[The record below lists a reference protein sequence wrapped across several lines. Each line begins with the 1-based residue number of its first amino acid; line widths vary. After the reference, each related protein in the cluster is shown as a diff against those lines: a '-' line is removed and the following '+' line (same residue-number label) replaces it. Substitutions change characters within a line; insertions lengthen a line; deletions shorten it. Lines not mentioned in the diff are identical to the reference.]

1 MNTLTLAS
9 GLSDHDLLAR
19 IGVLAAKE
27 REATVELVAHLAV
40 LDARPA
46 LFAAQGYG
54 SLFTYCTHVLGLSED
69 ATCNRTKAAR
79 ASRRFPVILD
89 LLASGALS
97 LTSVR
102 LLSPCLTPRTIRPS
116 SPGPSGRAGARS
128 RRWWRSWPRDRMS
141 RLPSGSCPRPAAA
154 PTVRD
159 GGRFVRGRC
168 DAVEQCASVRRR
180 RCWPHPNPLPPAR
193 RPVIEITSPERYR
206 VQFTI
211 GKESHDKLRRLQDL
225 LRREIPDG
233 DAGAI
238 FDRAITLLLER
249 VEKAKRGAAARPR
262 PIRPGTDDLLR
273 TPLPASRDIPRSVK
287 RGASRRDRD
296 QCGYVAP
303 NGTRCTERTFLEF
316 HHRQPYA
323 QGGLATVEN
332 ISLRCRRHN
341 QYEAELIF
349 GARRE
354 RGRTWS
360 EVLLARN
367 TARDTGMRLARPL
380 LVMPCRPRPEAREV
394 TPTCDRARSAPQ
406 SRHPAFDCT
415 YQRRTRGRSG
425 CRAAASPRRAPSKVS
440 VIT

>member
-1 MNTLTLAS
+1 MSMNTLTLAS

-19 IGVLAAKE
+19 IGVLAATE

-40 LDARPA
+40 LEARPA
-46 LFAAQGYG
+46 LYAAQGYG
-54 SLFTYCTHVLGLSED
+54 SLFAYCTHVLHLSED

-102 LLSPCLTPRTIRPS
+102 LLAPCLTAENHEAVLARASGKSRRKIEALVAELAPRPDVPTSVRKLPVPAPVAAVDTS
-116 SPGPSGRAGARS
+116 SLPVKEPGPSS
-128 RRWWRSWPRDRMS
+128 TVPE
-141 RLPSGSCPRPAAA
+141 P
-154 PTVRD
+154 PTVI
-159 GGRFVRGRC
+159 
-168 DAVEQCASVRRR
+168 APPASV
-180 RCWPHPNPLPPAR
+180 PPTR
-193 RPVIEITSPERYR
+193 RPIIQPTSPERYR

-211 GKESHDKLRRLQDL
+211 GKEGHDKLRRLQDL

-238 FDRAITLLLER
+238 VERAIGVLLEK

-287 RGASRRDRD
+287 RGSSRRDRD
-296 QCGYVAP
+296 QCAYVAP

-316 HHRQPYA
+316 HHLEPHA
-323 QGGLATVEN
+323 KGGLATVDN

-349 GARRE
+349 GARTNA
-354 RGRTWS
+354 RTDTQS
-360 EVLLARN
+360 N
-367 TARDTGMRLARPL
+367 SQTAAP
-380 LVMPCRPRPEAREV
+380 PRPTASHPPADAARG
-394 TPTCDRARSAPQ
+394 
-406 SRHPAFDCT
+406 PAVPP
-415 YQRRTRGRSG
+415 GPG
-425 CRAAASPRRAPSKVS
+425 RAPA
-440 VIT
+440 TPA

>member
-1 MNTLTLAS
+1 MSMNTLTLAS

-19 IGVLAAKE
+19 IGLLAATE

-40 LDARPA
+40 LEARPA
-46 LFAAQGYG
+46 LYAAQGYG
-54 SLFTYCTHVLGLSED
+54 SLFAYCTHVLHLSED

-102 LLSPCLTPRTIRPS
+102 LLAPCLTPENHKAVLARASGKSRREIEALVAELAPRPDVPTSVRKLPVPAPTAAVDTSSVPVKGPAPS
-116 SPGPSGRAGARS
+116 STVPEP
-128 RRWWRSWPRDRMS
+128 
-141 RLPSGSCPRPAAA
+141 
-154 PTVRD
+154 PTVI
-159 GGRFVRGRC
+159 
-168 DAVEQCASVRRR
+168 A
-180 RCWPHPNPLPPAR
+180 PPAFVPPPR
-193 RPVIEITSPERYR
+193 RSIIETTSPERYR

-211 GKESHDKLRRLQDL
+211 GKQSHDKLRRLQDL

-238 FDRAITLLLER
+238 VERAISLLLEK

-262 PIRPGTDDLLR
+262 LIRPGTDDLIR
-273 TPLPASRDIPRSVK
+273 TPLPASRDIPRAVK

-296 QCGYVAP
+296 QCAYVAP

-316 HHRQPYA
+316 HHREPYA
-323 QGGLATVEN
+323 KGGLATVDN

-349 GARRE
+349 GE
-354 RGRTWS
+354 RS
-360 EVLLARN
+360 NAQ
-367 TARDTGMRLARPL
+367 TGAP
-380 LVMPCRPRPEAREV
+380 PRPTA
-394 TPTCDRARSAPQ
+394 S
-406 SRHPAFDCT
+406 HPPGD
-415 YQRRTRGRSG
+415 
-425 CRAAASPRRAPSKVS
+425 AARAPAVPPGPGRAPA
-440 VIT
+440 TPA

>member
-1 MNTLTLAS
+1 MNILTLAS

-27 REATVELVAHLAV
+27 RDASVELVAHLAE

-46 LFAAQGYG
+46 LYAALGYG
-54 SLFTYCTHVLGLSED
+54 SLFTYCTDVLHLSED
-69 ATCNRTKAAR
+69 ATCNRIKAAR

-89 LLASGALS
+89 LLASGAMS

-102 LLSPCLTPRTIRPS
+102 LLGPCLTPENHHAVLARA
-116 SPGPSGRAGARS
+116 SGKS
-128 RRWWRSWPRDRMS
+128 RREIEALVAELAPRPDVPTSVRK
-141 RLPSGSCPRPAAA
+141 LPVPTRVPELATAAVSSSGSHAIADAPSNHAPVEPAPSPESL
-154 PTVRD
+154 PT
-159 GGRFVRGRC
+159 
-168 DAVEQCASVRRR
+168 
-180 RCWPHPNPLPPAR
+180 AR
-193 RPVIEITSPERYR
+193 RPIIQTTSPERYR

-211 GKESHDKLRRLQDL
+211 GRESHDRLRRLQDL

-238 FDRAITLLLER
+238 VERAISVLLEK

-273 TPLPASRDIPRSVK
+273 TPLPASRDVPRSVK

-303 NGTRCTERTFLEF
+303 SGTRCTERTFLEF

-323 QGGLATVEN
+323 RGGPATVEN

-349 GARRE
+349 GART
-354 RGRTWS
+354 GLRTGPS
-360 EVLLARN
+360 KDVEGGP
-367 TARDTGMRLARPL
+367 TADRRP
-380 LVMPCRPRPEAREV
+380 PG
-394 TPTCDRARSAPQ
+394 D
-406 SRHPAFDCT
+406 
-415 YQRRTRGRSG
+415 
-425 CRAAASPRRAPSKVS
+425 AARAPAVPPGPG
-440 VIT
+440 TAPAPPA